1 MNIFLTDDGSHS
13 VVSEQFGAMYH
24 SRHGAIQETQCVFI
38 EAGLKYLIQKDYP
51 AISILEIGLGTGL
64 NAFMTYLESKE
75 YPLSIRYTALEA
87 YPLSIEEAQMLNY
100 PVLLNKE
107 ESRNIFSEL
116 HTSEWDK
123 AISLSSNFSFK
134 KQQRDFLNI
143 DEIDAFDLVYFD
155 AFSPEVQPE
164 LWTETMFQKIF
175 NALKNNG
182 ILTTYCAKGAVKR
195 SLKSVGF
202 TIENLPG
209 PIGKR
214 EMTRAVKK

>member
-38 EAGLKYLIQKDYP
+38 EAGLKHLIQKGYSS
-51 AISILEIGLGTGL
+51 ISILEIGLGTGL
-64 NAFMTYLESKE
+64 NAFMTYLESKQ
-75 YPLSIRYTALEA
+75 YPISVHYTALEA
-87 YPLSIEEAQMLNY
+87 YPLSIDEAQLLNY
-100 PVLLNKE
+100 PALLNKE
-107 ESRNIFSEL
+107 TAHNIFSEL
-116 HTSEWDK
+116 HTSDWDK
-123 AISLSSNFSFK
+123 TIPLSPNFFFK
-134 KQQRDFLNI
+134 KQQKDFFDI

-214 EMTRAVKK
+214 EMTRGMKK